1 MNLSFGGSLG
11 KAFKGFSSKF
21 NKSESF
27 WGKWGRGLTTNL
39 AQMRTD
45 LTKAGGGTI
54 GEQLLH
60 RPMREGEFQTDFNKG
75 LKNIHKST
83 MGWSRQLSPLWEGG
97 LSGTGGSLHQDLL
110 PWMEDLGMKG
120 SHMLAGTKYFADK
133 DGSSGSGGSGAT
145 VDDSEDPSLI
155 NQGNWVAANQMET
168 LKRRGIGE
176 IKAGG
181 YHDRAKD
188 TRGRKHVKDIA

>member
-1 MNLSFGGSLG
+1 MKFSFGGSLG

-27 WGKWGRGLTTNL
+27 LGKWGRGLTHGL
-39 AQMRTD
+39 GQMRDD

-60 RPMREGEFQTDFNKG
+60 RPLREGELQTDWNKG
-75 LKNIHKST
+75 LKNLDRST

-110 PWMEDLGMKG
+110 PWMEDTGMKA
-120 SHMLAGTKYFADK
+120 SHILHGTKYFADK
-133 DGSSGSGGSGAT
+133 
-145 VDDSEDPSLI
+145 
-155 NQGNWVAANQMET
+155 
-168 LKRRGIGE
+168 
-176 IKAGG
+176 
-181 YHDRAKD
+181 
-188 TRGRKHVKDIA
+188 